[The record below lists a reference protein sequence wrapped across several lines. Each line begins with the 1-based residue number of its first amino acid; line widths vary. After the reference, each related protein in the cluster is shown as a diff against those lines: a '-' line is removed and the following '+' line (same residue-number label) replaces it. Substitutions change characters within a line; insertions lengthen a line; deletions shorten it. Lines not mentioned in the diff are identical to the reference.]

1 MLEVQVET
9 VATDPFDNPVMILR
23 ELESTKVLP
32 VWIGHA
38 EAHSIIAELKGE
50 ESSRPLTHDLLRNTL
65 EQLDVKVTQVI
76 IRDLVEKTYH
86 ASIILERDGASEE
99 IDARPSDAVALA
111 LRTDTPVFVSSEVAE
126 TMVDLAIES
135 DQELDPE
142 EEGDRLERMLGSF
155 GKDESSEESE
165 QD

>member
-1 MLEVQVET
+1 
-9 VATDPFDNPVMILR
+9 
-23 ELESTKVLP
+23 
-32 VWIGHA
+32 
-38 EAHSIIAELKGE
+38 
-50 ESSRPLTHDLLRNTL
+50 HDLLRNTL

-76 IRDLVEKTYH
+76 IRDLVEKTYY